1 MDYNE
6 ACKILGITS
15 TDTLEDIKK
24 KHRKLTRKYHPDVNS
39 KDTTEIMQQ
48 INLAFEILSMNFNNK
63 SYTLSYE
70 EFVQKY
76 KTNAKILYYMSCINM
91 NFKTLYDIYT
101 DYINTCISNNVE
113 YNDLFTWIQDFE
125 CAKTYADI
133 VSKDDV
139 YFIYSTYIQSKSMAI
154 ESFSNYTLK
163 YLTFRINDCKFCNL
177 TQTQFLYLIKEYII
191 NGKDGTYIDF
201 NEWLDQKL
209 IGYSKDRVQRN
220 INKIINFGSFDCVSD
235 AEIYEILFYITNNP
249 DIIKDPRFISLRNI
263 NTYKLIFIFVARQNP
278 KVLQYQQI
286 LNSDIDTLVDAYF
299 NSGYQY
305 VSFNDFLNAISQF
318 KLESEVENVENV
330 NKIKES
336 LRKEYKR
343 KK

>member
-1 MDYNE
+1 
-6 ACKILGITS
+6 
-15 TDTLEDIKK
+15 
-24 KHRKLTRKYHPDVNS
+24 
-39 KDTTEIMQQ
+39 
-48 INLAFEILSMNFNNK
+48 
-63 SYTLSYE
+63 
-70 EFVQKY
+70 
-76 KTNAKILYYMSCINM
+76 
-91 NFKTLYDIYT
+91 
-101 DYINTCISNNVE
+101 
-113 YNDLFTWIQDFE
+113 
-125 CAKTYADI
+125 
-133 VSKDDV
+133 
-139 YFIYSTYIQSKSMAI
+139 MAI

-177 TQTQFLYLIKEYII
+177 TPTQLKNLIKEYVI
-191 NGKDGTYIDF
+191 NGRNKTYINF

-220 INKIINFGSFDCVSD
+220 INNIINLGSFDCVSD

-305 VSFNDFLNAISQF
+305 VSFNDFLNARSQF

>member
-1 MDYNE
+1 
-6 ACKILGITS
+6 
-15 TDTLEDIKK
+15 
-24 KHRKLTRKYHPDVNS
+24 
-39 KDTTEIMQQ
+39 
-48 INLAFEILSMNFNNK
+48 
-63 SYTLSYE
+63 
-70 EFVQKY
+70 
-76 KTNAKILYYMSCINM
+76 M
-91 NFKTLYDIYT
+91 NFKTLYGIYI

-133 VSKDDV
+133 VSKDDI
-139 YFIYSTYIQSKSMAI
+139 YFIYSTYIKSNSMAI

-177 TQTQFLYLIKEYII
+177 TPTQLENLIKEYVI
-191 NGKDGTYIDF
+191 NGRNKTYINF

-209 IGYSKDRVQRN
+209 MGYSKDRVQRN
-220 INKIINFGSFDCVSD
+220 INNIISLGSFDCVSN

-249 DIIKDPRFISLRNI
+249 DISKDPRFIPLRNM

-286 LNSDIDTLVDAYF
+286 LNNDIDTLVDAYF

-305 VSFNDFLNAISQF
+305 ASFNDFLNAISQF
-318 KLESEVENVENV
+318 KLESEVEDIDNV